1 MKMVMSKV
9 IACLFLL
16 ACCNAVKAQ
25 DMSKV
30 TINTVWYQSDSV
42 FAQIYPTTSVGTEMN
57 GVFKKKMKMVYN
69 GTSSDVK
76 VKEITIYAYA
86 NAAYMQSPAN
96 FGIIPLT
103 QESDKRTYL
112 WLSASAFKAKTNDNI
127 ISVKYEK
134 VVDNIFKVTP
144 ERKLLPGEYG
154 FLMRVAGIPTILYG
168 FTIVE

>member
-1 MKMVMSKV
+1 MKKFYQNLLSF
-9 IACLFLL
+9 LFLFV
-16 ACCNAVKAQ
+16 CCNTVKSQ
-25 DMSKV
+25 DLSKV
-30 TINTVWYQSDSV
+30 TINTVWYQADSV
-42 FAQIYPTTSVGTEMN
+42 FSQIYPTTSVGTEMN

-69 GTSSDVK
+69 GASSDVK
-76 VKEITIYAYA
+76 VKEITLYAYA
-86 NAAYMQSPAN
+86 NAAYMQSPTN

-112 WLSASAFKAKTNDNI
+112 WLSASAFKAKTNDDV

-134 VVDNIFKVTP
+134 VSENIFKVMP

-154 FLMRVAGIPTILYG
+154 FLMKVAGIPTIIYG